1 MMSGCCSCLGG
12 KHDEEEEDVFA
23 GTKCD
28 EKEHFNDGSVSVNAD
43 ITIDHEEEEVEENEY
58 AFSVQE
64 QEEYNSPEEEKLIQN
79 GPERVVTESL
89 FEKPGKKKQLK
100 KILTKIKNPVRKV
113 SFAKNESE
121 KMSLVGSEDSGY
133 GTTLAT
139 IHRANSME
147 SFVSSLSTA
156 TTGNI
161 EGLVDEGFPSRLQI
175 VIQYHQ
181 KCWVLAIGVQQG
193 ESLVNISKKLMYWQV
208 HMTLLPFKKHRF
220 KTRYKSSS
228 TPIFNQSFE
237 VKNISIQALDQL
249 AVRYRVYGRTRK
261 TGQKKLAGELIV
273 SLEEIAKI
281 PERLISEWRLLKTAN
296 NNLIV
301 EKLVTQSQEYDDQ
314 DYSLTDLEI

>member
-1 MMSGCCSCLGG
+1 MMSCCCSCLGG
-12 KHDEEEEDVFA
+12 KHDEEKENISAVI
-23 GTKCD
+23 KCD
-28 EKEHFNDGSVSVNAD
+28 EKEHFNNGSVYVDAH
-43 ITIDHEEEEVEENEY
+43 ITIDHEEEKVEENESP
-58 AFSVQE
+58 FPVQE
-64 QEEYNSPEEEKLIQN
+64 QEEHNPPEEEKLIQN
-79 GPERVVTESL
+79 GPERVVTESS

-113 SFAKNESE
+113 SFAKSESE

-139 IHRANSME
+139 LHRANSME
-147 SFVSSLSTA
+147 SFVSLLSTA

-161 EGLVDEGFPSRLQI
+161 EDLVDEGFPSRLQI
-175 VIQYHQ
+175 IIQYHQ
-181 KCWVLAIGVQQG
+181 KRWILAIGVQQG
-193 ESLVNISKKLMYWQV
+193 DSLVDISKKLMYWQV

-261 TGQKKLAGELIV
+261 TGRKKLAGELIV
-273 SLEEIAKI
+273 SLEEITKI
-281 PERLISEWRLLKTAN
+281 PERLISDWRFLKTAN
-296 NNLIV
+296 SSLVV